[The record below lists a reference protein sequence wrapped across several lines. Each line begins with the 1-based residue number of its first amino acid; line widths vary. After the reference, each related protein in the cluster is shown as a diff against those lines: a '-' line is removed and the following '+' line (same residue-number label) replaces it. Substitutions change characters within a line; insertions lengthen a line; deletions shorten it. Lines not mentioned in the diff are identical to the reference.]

1 MAGEQES
8 GNPEQG
14 LKLIYEPGETVPDNL
29 SAEFEEF
36 ELREEG
42 KEPKTVQ
49 MHKSLAS
56 AQRSAYRH
64 QGDVTRLSEEL
75 GTKSSKLTEYE
86 KQERQRQ
93 ADREESRRKKQEQDG
108 DYKQIYE
115 DLKKRT
121 DKEKQDL
128 QKVIDSLQ
136 SDIVSGK
143 KESILSKIAAM
154 GTPETSSQ
162 LRRLASQ
169 DFKLNEEGL
178 PVILNDK
185 GEATSQS
192 LDDYMKTLSVKYPNL
207 VAAKKGSG
215 GKGQGSLKGGAGGEP
230 KENAAAEEAKK
241 NRNVQSYIAAKLNQ
255 R

>member
-8 GNPEQG
+8 GNSEQG
-14 LKLIYEPGETVPDNL
+14 LKLIYEPGEAVPDNL
-29 SAEFEEF
+29 SSEFEEF
-36 ELREEG
+36 EIREEG
-42 KEPKTVQ
+42 KEPKKVQ
-49 MHKSLAS
+49 MHKSLAD
-56 AQRSAYRH
+56 AKKSAYRF
-64 QGDVTRLSEEL
+64 QGDVTRLSGELETKNTKLASYEER
-75 GTKSSKLTEYE
+75 
-86 KQERQRQ
+86 ERQNQ
-93 ADREESRRKKQEQDG
+93 ADKDEKRRKKQEQDG
-108 DYKQIYE
+108 DYKQMYE
-115 DLKKRT
+115 DLKQRT
-121 DKEKQDL
+121 DKEKEDQ
-128 QKVIDSLQ
+128 QKVINSLQ
-136 SDIVSGK
+136 SDITSGK

-169 DFKLNEEGL
+169 DFKLNEEGV

-192 LDDYMKTLSVKYPNL
+192 LDDYMKTLPTKYPNL

-241 NRNVQSYIAAKLNQ
+241 NRNVQGFIAAKLSKN
-255 R
+255 